1 MPSLSRSEFYSNGKR
16 KIKTTKRETTR
27 DRHLFWN
34 DIYSNKNFGLWIEC
48 TKCKKWRKSFQFSES
63 HEVPDLWHCSM
74 NKSDDG
80 IEGSCEDPEEDTNED
95 YLEFCPGSLVWA
107 KLDGYPWWPAM
118 VDEDPDIEEFFLSQR
133 KSDYYH
139 VTFLDEKVS
148 RAWIRTTQISSYL
161 KPPHMHRHLPKHL
174 NRKKYRMLLEKAEV
188 NANAALEMTLK
199 ERLEKFSFPHL
210 YKGKFPLAFQ
220 PDSSDESEC
229 ITADTLLKELDS
241 IDSDF
246 SSDSDS
252 STLKRSNENEDKIPR
267 ELIHVVPDA
276 GNIDETGSNSECSIM
291 NSSPSTSGTEK
302 KMKTSAI
309 SSDEA
314 SETKFRRSSAT
325 VPEKNF
331 TKKRK
336 NKNLDNKASK
346 KCSSVNHLTSSESTA
361 TKPPEYVD
369 LCLDDDDTL
378 ELVIASN
385 KEEKTEA
392 NQTSFKCLVS
402 DNPSSNMSIQ
412 SSEEGGAKV
421 VKGSKDKLTKKRKI
435 GNLMTNPSEKHGIDT
450 KVVNK
455 HQCSGKDKD
464 VMIHDSVS
472 SVDLGNK
479 TLLATQPNAERSEKC
494 KQLKKK
500 QIKDLKT
507 SPNVTSDV
515 VSTIVT
521 NNHHFHEPDKE
532 VEDIRSCD
540 NDINLPAVKTQNK
553 TLLPIQSAEV
563 NGVKSVDD
571 KKESNKKVLKK
582 KKDLKAEST
591 LKHKTNHRVVMN
603 CGKHNVN
610 NDNGESLSDDKVKVI
625 PQKKTSRIMTTTKT
639 AMAPRANLGLSNNIK
654 NVGAKTS
661 TIVGA
666 AKPKK
671 EKQLQGNKQKVEKA
685 VTKKKDVQVNAE
697 QNISSC
703 DKQIQRNNESSR
715 SNFKTNPKLK
725 PSFKAFKLPLK
736 DVVSKQFDEKK
747 KDFNDT
753 KESQSVGQNQDFG
766 KENSRVEDQVVSPTT
781 LGNSDCD
788 KTCSNAKPPKENVSK
803 SRKDKNFI
811 KTGDV
816 SLPEEVSLN
825 ETSGPL
831 NGSAKALLSTNGG
844 NETEIRE
851 KIIKKA
857 IPTQISEKIRE
868 TTVEDIESNV
878 NKEIESQDEDFFI
891 VSLSDEEF

>member
-267 ELIHVVPDA
+267 EPIHVVPDA

-302 KMKTSAI
+302 KMKTSDI

-654 NVGAKTS
+654 NV
-661 TIVGA
+661 
-666 AKPKK
+666 
-671 EKQLQGNKQKVEKA
+671 
-685 VTKKKDVQVNAE
+685 
-697 QNISSC
+697 
-703 DKQIQRNNESSR
+703 
-715 SNFKTNPKLK
+715 
-725 PSFKAFKLPLK
+725 AFKLPLK
-736 DVVSKQFDEKK
+736 DVVSKQLDEKK

-753 KESQSVGQNQDFG
+753 KESKTVEQNQDFG
-766 KENSRVEDQVVSPTT
+766 KENSRIEDQVVNPTI
-781 LGNSDCD
+781 LANSDYD

-831 NGSAKALLSTNGG
+831 NGCPKALLPSNGG
-844 NETEIRE
+844 NEAEIVK
-851 KIIKKA
+851 KIVKKA
-857 IPTQISEKIRE
+857 MPTQVSEKFCK